1 MGERSAYSS
10 RCPKCGEQRRM
21 EGLSQDELRHILD
34 ARHHLEGYCPSC
46 DEHWAL
52 DERERREIARGLA
65 AR

>member
-1 MGERSAYSS
+1 
-10 RCPKCGEQRRM
+10 M

-52 DERERREIARGLA
+52 DERERSEIARGLA